1 MHEKLKSLADGIKE
15 FRWSGGASDM
25 VKDSIEP
32 LKLLADA
39 VKKWDGVS
47 ISTSLTSGINR
58 LTESSKSLSA
68 AYSLSSMASSINKVG
83 DMADAVKKWGSV
95 NITPYL
101 GGSLIGL
108 AKGLSALSN
117 VSGLLIIPVAM
128 DSIAKSIVNLGLKS
142 AVSTYS
148 IGSLSSVFNTLSQ
161 ASRNLNSAIII
172 MSSVVGTS
180 FSRMSMVIRAFASS
194 FGNTMSVMVRS
205 TQTGMAGIRTA
216 ISSAVPSITSAA
228 RAIGVGVIFAI
239 VSGMASRAGSV
250 GAQALSVGYAIS
262 NGMARGIYAGSG
274 SVYVAAQSVALRALA
289 SAKSALGVHSPSREF
304 AKIGKFSDE
313 GLAQGLLNNAGMVSD
328 AGSEVSKAALNSV
341 VGIVKQISDA
351 LDESIDYQPTI
362 RPVLDLTDVQNNANA
377 LDMILPEY
385 SGYLDVST
393 NLAASANLGYES
405 NREAVEGEITTGNS
419 TTIEYNQYN
428 NSPKS
433 LSNVEIYRQTRNQL
447 STLKGRVNIDA

>member
-1 MHEKLKSLADGIKE
+1 
-15 FRWSGGASDM
+15 
-25 VKDSIEP
+25 
-32 LKLLADA
+32 
-39 VKKWDGVS
+39 
-47 ISTSLTSGINR
+47 
-58 LTESSKSLSA
+58 
-68 AYSLSSMASSINKVG
+68 
-83 DMADAVKKWGSV
+83 
-95 NITPYL
+95 
-101 GGSLIGL
+101 
-108 AKGLSALSN
+108 
-117 VSGLLIIPVAM
+117 
-128 DSIAKSIVNLGLKS
+128 
-142 AVSTYS
+142 
-148 IGSLSSVFNTLSQ
+148 
-161 ASRNLNSAIII
+161 
-172 MSSVVGTS
+172 
-180 FSRMSMVIRAFASS
+180 MVIRAFASS

-239 VSGMASRAGSV
+239 VSGMASIAGSV